1 MDRWVPD
8 FDFYMAQIEDK
19 PASFVVDLNA
29 AREAPV
35 AGYELLLSIR
45 VPMLRPRPD
54 GLRDASELDD
64 LGAVEDQFVEALAEK
79 VDAIY
84 VGRTVHDGETTL
96 YMYVPEA
103 HRAAL
108 DDLPA
113 LTGAPPGDYRPAW
126 GVIDDPAW
134 QQYLG
139 FLSPGEYALQS
150 IWNRRLVKQFAE
162 LNDQLDVAREVDH
175 LAYFPDREA
184 AEQAATALAAAGF
197 RVDEPTAREDEED
210 AEGDED
216 AEGEDGDEGDEAEAE
231 GDEGEGDEVEAEGD
245 GDEREADE
253 AEAVEADDDAGEDEE
268 EEDADEDDEAD
279 DDGVEDGDRWALQF
293 HRTDA
298 LADGRPDEFT
308 DEILDVILPLGG
320 SYDGWG
326 AEHRKAE

>member
-1 MDRWVPD
+1 MDRWEPD

-113 LTGAPPGDYRPAW
+113 LTGAPPGDYEPTW
-126 GVIDDPAW
+126 GVVDDPAW
-134 QQYLG
+134 EQYLG

-150 IWNRRLVKQFAE
+150 IWNRRLVTQFAE
-162 LNDQLDVAREVDH
+162 MNDQLDVAREVDH
-175 LAYFPDREA
+175 LAYFPEREA

-197 RVDEPTAREDEED
+197 RVDEPTLGEDDEDGEDGEDDEDGEADGEGGGEAEAEADAVAADDADAADDASDEED
-210 AEGDED
+210 ADD
-216 AEGEDGDEGDEAEAE
+216 
-231 GDEGEGDEVEAEGD
+231 
-245 GDEREADE
+245 
-253 AEAVEADDDAGEDEE
+253 DDDAD
-268 EEDADEDDEAD
+268 AD
-279 DDGVEDGDRWALQF
+279 DDGEEDGDRWALQF